1 MARVDI
7 CMGPEWTHGD
17 WLAALD
23 EFRNWL
29 IREAA

>member
-1 MARVDI
+1 MK
-7 CMGPEWTHGD
+7 
-17 WLAALD
+17 WLRLSKKLRSDYAALD